1 MLESKDHTQIT
12 TLVELFDLTSAYEN
26 RGKRGADVKS
36 APPAIALL
44 VVPACLLVLGLLIGP
59 MILMLRISLNH
70 FSPTELMVEA
80 FSFDNYA
87 RAATDPYYQ
96 QIILL
101 TLGIALLCTVLT
113 LIIAYPAAY
122 WLGRLQ
128 SRWKSLVVIATLFP
142 LLVGNVVR
150 SAGWMALFEREGL
163 INVTL
168 KRLHLIGEPMELMY
182 TPKAVVFGIIAVVL
196 PYMILTISAAI
207 ENIPR
212 DLEDAASNLGASA
225 FKTFWRVILP
235 LSAPGVAAG
244 SILVFVLCMNT
255 YATAVLLGGP
265 RFKMMAPAVF
275 DQFVRGNNWPM
286 GATLAFMLLAVT
298 MSFTVFGSIAFARH
312 YRMR

>member
-1 MLESKDHTQIT
+1 M
-12 TLVELFDLTSAYEN
+12 
-26 RGKRGADVKS
+26 
-36 APPAIALL
+36 ALL
-44 VVPACLLVLGLLIGP
+44 VVPACLLVLALLIGP
-59 MILMLRISLNH
+59 MILMFRISLNQY
-70 FSPTELMVEA
+70 SPSRLMVEA
-80 FSFDNYA
+80 FSADNYT

-96 QIILL
+96 QVILV
-101 TLGIALLCTVLT
+101 TLGVALLCTVLT
-113 LIIAYPAAY
+113 LVLAYPAAY

-168 KRLHLIGEPMELMY
+168 KRLHLISEPLALMY
-182 TPKAVVFGIIAVVL
+182 TPKAVIFGIIAVVL
-196 PYMILTISAAI
+196 PYMILTIAAVI
-207 ENIPR
+207 ESIPR
-212 DLEDAASNLGASA
+212 DLEYAAANLGASGL
-225 FKTFWRVILP
+225 KTFWRVILP

-265 RFKMMAPAVF
+265 RFKMMAPAIF

-286 GATLAFMLLAVT
+286 GAALAFMLLAVT
-298 MSFTVFGSIAFARH
+298 MSFTIFGSIAFARR
-312 YRMR
+312 YRVR

>member
-1 MLESKDHTQIT
+1 M
-12 TLVELFDLTSAYEN
+12 
-26 RGKRGADVKS
+26 
-36 APPAIALL
+36 ALL
-44 VVPACLLVLGLLIGP
+44 VVPACLLVLALLIGP
-59 MILMLRISLNH
+59 MILMFRISLNQ
-70 FSPTELMVEA
+70 FSPRELMVEA

-87 RAATDPYYQ
+87 RAVTDPYYQ
-96 QIILL
+96 QIILV

-113 LIIAYPAAY
+113 LVIAYPAAY

-128 SRWKSLVVIATLFP
+128 SRWKSLVVIGTLFP

-150 SAGWMALFEREGL
+150 SAGWMALFERDGL

-168 KRLHLIGEPMELMY
+168 KRLHLISEPLTLMY
-182 TPKAVVFGIIAVVL
+182 TPKAVIFGIIAVVL
-196 PYMILTISAAI
+196 PYMILTISAVI

-225 FKTFWRVILP
+225 FKIFWRVILP

-286 GATLAFMLLAVT
+286 GATLAFLLLAVT
-298 MSFTVFGSIAFARH
+298 MSFTIFGSIAFARR
-312 YRMR
+312 YRVR